1 MASRF
6 LLGAAVGLVVGLL
19 VAPDKGE
26 NTRENIADTAD
37 KLKNK
42 LNRMMGRAENNL
54 DDLRALLDKEI
65 GGLSDDVKNRILTIL
80 DEAEEMSYSPN
91 GHLTNGVM

>member
-26 NTRENIADTAD
+26 HTRENIADTAD
-37 KLKNK
+37 KLKNRF
-42 LNRMMGRAENNL
+42 NRLMGRAEHNL
-54 DDLRALLDKEI
+54 DELRALLDKEI
-65 GGLSDDVKNRILTIL
+65 SGLNEDVKSRILTIL
-80 DEAEEMSYSPN
+80 DEAEEMSYSPK
-91 GHLTNGVM
+91 GHLTNGVI

>member
-26 NTRENIADTAD
+26 NTRENLADSAD
-37 KLKNK
+37 KLRLKF
-42 LNRMMGRAENNL
+42 NRLVGRAENNL
-54 DDLRALLDKEI
+54 DDLRALLDKEVN
-65 GGLSDDVKNRILTIL
+65 GLSDDIKNRILTIL
-80 DEAEEMSYSPN
+80 DEAEEMSYNPK

>member
-37 KLKNK
+37 KLREKF
-42 LNRMMGRAENNL
+42 NRLVGRAEHNL
-54 DDLRALLDKEI
+54 DDLRALLDREI
-65 GGLSDDVKNRILTIL
+65 SGLNEDVKSRILTIL